1 MEQAAPKETKN
12 IPLWLI
18 AISILLPTSFS
29 ALATSATNVAIPHI
43 SGYFAA
49 TSDEVKWVV
58 TSYMIANA
66 CLIMLSGWLE
76 SILGRKTFLKVSIL
90 IFTIG
95 AFICVA
101 APSLNIMVLGRF
113 IQGVGGGPMTP
124 MAQTIL
130 LSAFP
135 PERKGVAMSLFG
147 LAVMVFAILGPSF
160 GGFLVDNLSWQY
172 IYSVNIPIGIV
183 SLILV
188 SKYIKDTPHDSKHL
202 HVDYVGMVALVLWLM
217 SMQIVLDK
225 GQQYNWFDCQWILW
239 LSVFSLIMLIFLVV
253 WEGESK
259 DSFMKLRLFKDR
271 NFLLGTII
279 STSVT
284 MIVFTTMFLAPQ
296 FLQNILGYT
305 ALLSG
310 YTLAPRV
317 ISCVIMLL
325 VITPLMKL
333 YDSRILIAIGFLFLG
348 IATFMFTNVNL
359 SVSFL
364 YVSIP
369 NVLLGIGVIMTF
381 IPISA
386 LALGTLPPEDLANG
400 ASLHNFCKTIG
411 AAVVVSISSTIVA
424 RHSQIHQTYLVENLS
439 NFNIVFQ
446 QKMASFIHTF
456 ITGASS
462 TFAQTKADA
471 YVYKQMLVQ
480 AKLMSYVDVF
490 AVFAMLAFVLIPVAL
505 MIDTNIKKH
514 K

>member
-1 MEQAAPKETKN
+1 MGDSVRQNN
-12 IPLWLI
+12 IPLWLV
-18 AISILLPTSFS
+18 AASILIPTSFS

-58 TSYMIANA
+58 TSYMVANA

-76 SILGRKTFLKVSIL
+76 SIWGRKTFLKISIA

-101 APSLNIMVLGRF
+101 APTLNVMVFGRF
-113 IQGVGGGPMTP
+113 IQGIGGGPMTP

-135 PERKGVAMSLFG
+135 PDKKGVAMSLFG
-147 LAVMVFAILGPSF
+147 LAVMVFAVLGPSF

-172 IYSVNIPIGIV
+172 IYSVNIPVGIV
-183 SLILV
+183 SLMMV
-188 SKYIKDTPHDSKHL
+188 NKYIQDTPHDTKHM
-202 HVDYVGMVALVLWLM
+202 HIDYVGMAALILWLV

-225 GQQYNWFDCQWILW
+225 GQQYNWFDCAWIFW
-239 LSVFSLIMLIFLVV
+239 LSIFSLIMFVFLIV
-253 WEGESK
+253 WEGENK
-259 DSFMKLRLFKDR
+259 NSFMKLRLFKDR
-271 NFLLGTII
+271 NFLIGTIL

-310 YTLAPRV
+310 YSLAPRI

-325 VITPLMKL
+325 LITPLMKL
-333 YDSRILIAIGFLFLG
+333 YDNRLLMAIGFLFLG

-369 NVLLGIGVIMTF
+369 NIFLGIGIILVF
-381 IPISA
+381 IPVSA
-386 LALGTLPPEDLANG
+386 LVLGTLPEEDLPNG

-446 QKMASFIHTF
+446 QKMTSLIHTF
-456 ITGASS
+456 ISSASS
-462 TFAQTKADA
+462 SFAQTKANA
-471 YVYKQMLVQ
+471 YIYNQMLVQ
-480 AKLMSYVDVF
+480 SRLMSYVDVF
-490 AVFAMLAFVLIPVAL
+490 AIFAMLAFILIPVAFL
-505 MIDTNIKKH
+505 MSNEIKNH
-514 K
+514 L

>member
-1 MEQAAPKETKN
+1 MDEITTQKEKKV
-12 IPLWLI
+12 PLWLI
-18 AISILLPTSFS
+18 AVSILLPTSFS

-49 TSDEVKWVV
+49 TDDEVKWVV

-76 SILGRKTFLKVSIL
+76 SLLGRKTFLKVSIS
-90 IFTIG
+90 IFTLG

-101 APSLNIMVLGRF
+101 APSLNVMVFGRF
-113 IQGVGGGPMTP
+113 IQGIGGGPMTP

-135 PERKGVAMSLFG
+135 TDKKGVAMSLFG

-183 SLILV
+183 SLLLIN
-188 SKYIKDTPHDSKHL
+188 KYIADTPHESKQQHI
-202 HVDYVGMVALVLWLM
+202 DFIGMTALILWLM

-225 GQQYNWFDCQWILW
+225 GQQYNWFDCEWIFW
-239 LSVFSLIMLIFLVV
+239 LSIFSLIALTFLIV
-253 WEGESK
+253 WEGENK
-259 DSFMKLRLFKDR
+259 DSFIKLRLFKDR
-271 NFLLGTII
+271 NFLIGTII

-284 MIVFTTMFLAPQ
+284 MIIFTTMFLAPQ
-296 FLQNILGYT
+296 FLQNVLGYT

-325 VITPLMKL
+325 IITPLMKL
-333 YDSRILIAIGFLFLG
+333 YDNRILIAIGFFFLG

-369 NVLLGIGVIMTF
+369 NILLGIGVILTF
-381 IPISA
+381 IPVSA
-386 LALGTLPPEDLANG
+386 LALGTLPQEDLANG

-411 AAVVVSISSTIVA
+411 SAVVVSISSTIVA
-424 RHSQIHQTYLVENLS
+424 RHSQIHQSYLVDNLS
-439 NFNIVFQ
+439 NFNIIFQ
-446 QKMASFIHTF
+446 QKMNSFVHTF
-456 ITGASS
+456 ISGASS

-480 AKLMSYVDVF
+480 ARLMSYVDVF
-490 AVFAMLAFVLIPVAL
+490 AIFALLAFILIPISFL
-505 MIDTNIKKH
+505 MSTNIKKQ